1 MSASEDG
8 QLIKAKD
15 TYYDGA
21 VHNLYPLISS
31 ALTKG
36 KDTNNTYRGIVPTLA
51 REIKALLN
59 VKNGSGKEDRNG
71 APRKDCR

>member
-1 MSASEDG
+1 VSASEDG

-21 VHNLYPLISS
+21 VRNLYPLASS

-36 KDTNNTYRGIVPTLA
+36 EATNKYL
-51 REIKALLN
+51 
-59 VKNGSGKEDRNG
+59 
-71 APRKDCR
+71 